1 LIQGFLFLNTNYH
14 KEEIIMAILKSL
26 RVKEKNY
33 IFKVFGN
40 EKSNNPA
47 KAVFARFPLSDELFP
62 MASQKNIM
70 ESSLLKD
77 FENTQ
82 ETKEKLVKHI
92 IDVMIENITANRFD
106 HIKFIKECIDH
117 FDDFTYGD
125 KEIKTVDDFL
135 TLPSEA
141 VLKISKDIYFY
152 SKIEDEF
159 TMGE

>member
-1 LIQGFLFLNTNYH
+1 VLFIFKTTNYH

-47 KAVFARFPLSDELFP
+47 KAIFKRFPLSDELFP
-62 MASQKNIM
+62 MASQKNIL

-77 FENTQ
+77 FDNSQ
-82 ETKEKLVKHI
+82 SAKEKLVKHI
-92 IDVMIENITANRFD
+92 IDVMIENISANVFNYQE
-106 HIKFIKECIDH
+106 FLKECIDH
-117 FDDFTYGD
+117 FDDFMYGD

-135 TLPSEA
+135 SLPQESA
-141 VLKISKDIYFY
+141 FKIAKDLYFY
-152 SKIEDEF
+152 AKIEDEF